1 MPPNQRDSLSWKHAS
16 KSRHIWASA
25 LQSLQWWHAI
35 SFNFFVPERF
45 DRHLLF
51 ENVKEQLVK
60 RWHLII
66 DLVWN
71 TDSALGGLWDV
82 YAKGLCVKVLKT
94 ISHYGGRNRFWM
106 LQSLVNRVTSSQHS
120 YARIRKYSY
129 VLSIIFPYMPLHEN
143 GTISIIITL
152 KH

>member
-1 MPPNQRDSLSWKHAS
+1 MPPNQRDSLSCRHAS

-35 SFNFFVPERF
+35 SFNFFVPEWF

-106 LQSLVNRVTSSQHS
+106 LQSLVNTVTPEFESTPMYWVS
-120 YARIRKYSY
+120 YFLLCPSMKI
-129 VLSIIFPYMPLHEN
+129 

-152 KH
+152 KR